1 MIKKMIFA
9 VTFCL
14 IFIFVVSILVIGLGK
29 NNLNLNILP
38 KINYDF
44 NNQNKSSE
52 NKKDGN
58 IDVYI
63 TSSNKIITINLED
76 YVVGVVCAEM
86 PIEFDKEALKA
97 QAVAAR
103 TFAVAHISAYG
114 GQKYKG
120 AHGADVTDSIDCQV
134 YMGKE
139 ERLSKWPVKSRD
151 EYWNKVYEAVK
162 ETNGQVLMYN
172 NKLVMEPYYFAVSSG
187 ETEDAKEVLGENIQ
201 YLKSVPSPGEE
212 GVRKYKSKVNISY
225 ISFINK
231 VNDIFPKSKLNL
243 INVRNSV
250 EVLERNKTGSVKTI
264 KIGNTTISGSKFRS
278 IMGLNSTNF
287 QIKCNVS
294 GFEFDCTGYGHGL
307 GMSQWGAEAMAKS
320 GCKYDQILKHY
331 YTGIEIKEL
340 K

>member
-1 MIKKMIFA
+1 MIKKIIF
-9 VTFCL
+9 VITFCL
-14 IFIFVVSILVIGLGK
+14 VFIFVVSIFVIGLDK

-38 KINYDF
+38 KMNYDF
-44 NNQNKSSE
+44 NKKNRSE
-52 NKKDGN
+52 QDKKASN
-58 IDVYI
+58 INVYI
-63 TSSNKIITINLED
+63 TSTNKIVTIDLEN

-103 TFAVAHISAYG
+103 TFAIAHISAYG

-139 ERLSKWPVKSRD
+139 ERLSKWPTKLRD
-151 EYWNKVYEAVK
+151 EYWNKVCEAVK
-162 ETNGQVLMYN
+162 ETSGQVLTYN

-187 ETEDAKEVLGENIQ
+187 ETENAKEVLGEDIK
-201 YLKSVPSPGEE
+201 YLRSVPSPGEE
-212 GVRKYKSKVNISY
+212 GVRKYKSKVSISY
-225 ISFINK
+225 INFINK
-231 VNDIFPKSKLNL
+231 VNDVFPKSNLNL
-243 INVRNSV
+243 INVRTAV

-264 KIGNTTISGSKFRS
+264 KIGNTTTSGSKFRS
-278 IMGLNSTNF
+278 IMRLNSTNF
-287 QIKCNVS
+287 QIKCNIS

-307 GMSQWGAEAMAKS
+307 GMSQWGAEAMAKGGS
-320 GCKYDQILKHY
+320 KYDEILRHY
-331 YTGIEIKEL
+331 YTGIEIRVL